1 MVQVGNL
8 NENGEYDLPVE
19 PPEVPLVNDP
29 EESADDMPS
38 DDMPNEAETDEY
50 YSGIYESLSKIEFDL
65 KDGDTRHNRIDNFA
79 LLFESAFNLSIDQ
92 VDDIESLLMEKSG
105 DEQEMLLNVYSI
117 IRDGVVHFLDLYWG
131 VEFNYDGVNSK
142 PDLNNAYSCYRVFFT
157 DILNW
162 VAKVFAYLISKYP
175 SDYNDFFEDKN
186 RFFDDIVNDT
196 YRFNLDSIPSILSI
210 MDPGNADYIYVFGKI
225 PDDVGDDGM
234 YLNPDVGIDWSVFT
248 KRLMREINLGNSVAN
263 REYLRE
269 RINHYLEYIKENK
282 IA

>member
-19 PPEVPLVNDP
+19 EPEVPVI
-29 EESADDMPS
+29 EADDVDVMPS
-38 DDMPNEAETDEY
+38 DNMPNEAETDEY
-50 YSGIYESLSKIEFDL
+50 YTEIYDSLSKIELDL

-92 VDDIESLLMEKSG
+92 VDDVEDLIMDKSG
-105 DEQEMLLNVYSI
+105 DEQEMLLNVYTI
-117 IRDGVVHFLDLYWG
+117 VRDGLAHFLDLYWG
-131 VEFNYDGVNSK
+131 VNFNYDGVNSN
-142 PDLNNAYSCYRVFFT
+142 PDLNNVYSCYRIFFI

-175 SDYNDFFEDKN
+175 NEYGDFFEDKN
-186 RFFDDIVNDT
+186 RFFDDIVNDA

-210 MDPGNADYIYVFGKI
+210 MDPGNSDYLYVFGKI

-234 YLNPDVGIDWSVFT
+234 YLNPDVSIDWSAFIS
-248 KRLMREINLGNSVAN
+248 RLMKEINLGNNIAN
-263 REYLRE
+263 RDYLRE
-269 RINHYLEYIKENK
+269 RINHYLGYIKENK